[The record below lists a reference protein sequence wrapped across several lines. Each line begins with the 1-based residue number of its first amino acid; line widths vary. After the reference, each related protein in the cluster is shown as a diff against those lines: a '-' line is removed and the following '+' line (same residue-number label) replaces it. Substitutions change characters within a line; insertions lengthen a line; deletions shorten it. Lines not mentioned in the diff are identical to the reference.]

1 MQKRISK
8 GRSLTRMV
16 SLLICLGAIP
26 ATAPAQQMPNAYG
39 APVSLEQARAIVA
52 GARQAAGQRRFS
64 MAFAVVEPGGQLVLF
79 EKMDGTQY
87 GSEVVAQEK
96 ARTAARFKRP
106 TKAFSDAVAA
116 GRVAV
121 LSLPGAVAIEGGL
134 PIVLQGRIVGAL
146 GVSGGTSE
154 QDGEIAAIG
163 LSAIGK

>member
-1 MQKRISK
+1 M
-8 GRSLTRMV
+8 TRMV
-16 SLLICLGAIP
+16 SLLICLGATASI
-26 ATAPAQQMPNAYG
+26 APAQQMPTPYG
-39 APVSLEQARAIVA
+39 DAISLERARNIVA
-52 GARQAAGQRRFS
+52 TARRAADQRRFS

-121 LSLPGAVAIEGGL
+121 LSLPGAVAIEGGV
-134 PIVLQGRIVGAL
+134 PIIVQGRIVGAL

-163 LSAIGK
+163 LSAISK

>member
-1 MQKRISK
+1 MR
-8 GRSLTRMV
+8 RTV
-16 SLLICLGAIP
+16 PLLICLGAIGSP
-26 ATAPAQQMPNAYG
+26 AQAQQMPTPYG
-39 APVSLEQARAIVA
+39 APVSLEQARTIVA
-52 GARQAAGQRRFS
+52 GARRAADQRRFS

-106 TKAFSDAVAA
+106 SKAFSDAVAA

-121 LSLPGAVAIEGGL
+121 LSLPGIVAIEGGI
-134 PIVLQGRIVGAL
+134 PIVVQGRIVGAL

-154 QDGEIAAIG
+154 QDGEIAAIA
-163 LSAIGK
+163 LSGISK

>member
-1 MQKRISK
+1 
-8 GRSLTRMV
+8 MV
-16 SLLICLGAIP
+16 PLLICLGGIASM
-26 ATAPAQQMPNAYG
+26 APAQQMPMPYG
-39 APVSLEQARAIVA
+39 APIALEQARNILAS
-52 GARQAAGQRRFS
+52 ARKAAGQRRFS

-106 TKAFSDAVAA
+106 TKAFSDAVAG

-121 LSLPGAVAIEGGL
+121 LSLPGAVAIEGGV
-134 PIVLQGRIVGAL
+134 PIVFQGRIVGAL

-163 LSAIGK
+163 LSALSE